1 MSGVEASA
9 PPGPRAPNPPAS
21 RRVYEHVKAR
31 LLDGT
36 YRDGQLLSEGTIASE
51 VGVSRTPVRE
61 AFLALES
68 EGLLELY
75 PKRGALVVPLTGADV
90 TDLFDT
96 RVLIESECLRRALK
110 RDHPGVASAAAE
122 LLERQ
127 RELAQAGD
135 LTGFIT
141 ADRDMHRIWVAA
153 SGSRILLNL
162 FDQLR
167 DRQQR
172 IAARV
177 MSMHERRTDQLL
189 AEHEQIVRGLL
200 IDDAGFAADAL
211 VEHLNAARQVA

>member
-1 MSGVEASA
+1 MSSVEA
-9 PPGPRAPNPPAS
+9 PTPPAS
-21 RRVYEHVKAR
+21 RRVYEHVKAQ

-36 YRDGQLLSEGTIASE
+36 LRDGQLLSEGAIATE

-90 TDLFDT
+90 ADLFDT
-96 RVLIESECLRRALK
+96 RLLIETQCLRRALQ
-110 RDHPGVASAAAE
+110 RDHVGVASSAAE

-127 RELAQAGD
+127 RELAEDGDVAG
-135 LTGFIT
+135 FVS
-141 ADRDMHRIWVAA
+141 ADRELHRTWMAA
-153 SGSRILLNL
+153 SGSRILLTL

-177 MSMHERRTDQLL
+177 LSTRERHTDQLI

-200 IDDAGFAADAL
+200 LDKADVAVAALEA
-211 VEHLNAARQVA
+211 HLNAARQVA

>member
-1 MSGVEASA
+1 MSSVETTA
-9 PPGPRAPNPPAS
+9 PPAS
-21 RRVYEHVKAR
+21 RRVYEHVKTR

-36 YRDGQLLSEGTIASE
+36 FRDGQLLSEGTIATE

-96 RVLIESECLRRALK
+96 RMLIESECLRRALK

-127 RELAQAGD
+127 RELAVAGD
-135 LTGFIT
+135 LVGFIT
-141 ADRDMHRIWVAA
+141 ADRDLHRVWMAA

-162 FDQLR
+162 FDHLR

-172 IAARV
+172 IASRV
-177 MSMHERRTDQLL
+177 MSMHERRADQLV
-189 AEHEQIVRGLL
+189 AEHERIVHGLL
-200 IDDAGFAADAL
+200 LDDAGYAVDAL
-211 VEHLNAARQVA
+211 TAHLDAARQVA

>member
-1 MSGVEASA
+1 
-9 PPGPRAPNPPAS
+9 
-21 RRVYEHVKAR
+21 VYEHVKAQ

-36 YRDGQLLSEGTIASE
+36 YRDGQLLSEGTVATE

-90 TDLFDT
+90 ADLFDT
-96 RVLIESECLRRALK
+96 RVLIESECLRRALQ

-135 LTGFIT
+135 VAGFVD
-141 ADRDMHRIWVAA
+141 ADRDMHRVWMAA

-172 IAARV
+172 IASRV
-177 MSMHERRTDQLL
+177 ISMHERRIDQLL
-189 AEHEQIVRGLL
+189 DEHEQIVHAML
-200 IDDAGFAADAL
+200 IDQPGHAVDAL
-211 VEHLNAARQVA
+211 VRHLDAARRVA